1 MTFNQ
6 ISERYTHL
14 NFCFT
19 SDYIP
24 PTHYYEYLDTLC
36 ALLVLNF
43 IFTPS
48 SLPSI
53 TSFLSPLYPPIKTNK
68 EISEVNI
75 CTYLKLK
82 SAFKCPLVIE
92 LSIKLPPHILK
103 TENRY
108 FLTVK
113 IKEFVGEETSPFYY
127 H

>member
-43 IFTPS
+43 IFTPL
-48 SLPSI
+48 LPSKHYLLFI
-53 TSFLSPLYPPIKTNK
+53 SPLSPIKTNK

-113 IKEFVGEETSPFYY
+113 IKEFVGEETSPLYY

>member
-43 IFTPS
+43 IFTPL
-48 SLPSI
+48 LPS
-53 TSFLSPLYPPIKTNK
+53 KHK

>member
-43 IFTPS
+43 IFTPL
-48 SLPSI
+48 LPSKHYLLFI
-53 TSFLSPLYPPIKTNK
+53 SPLSPIKTNK

-113 IKEFVGEETSPFYY
+113 N
-127 H
+127 

>member
-43 IFTPS
+43 IFTPL
-48 SLPSI
+48 LPSKHYLLFV
-53 TSFLSPLYPPIKTNK
+53 SPLSPYQNQQRNIRSKYMY
-68 EISEVNI
+68 ISEIKI
-75 CTYLKLK
+75 CL
-82 SAFKCPLVIE
+82 
-92 LSIKLPPHILK
+92 
-103 TENRY
+103 
-108 FLTVK
+108 
-113 IKEFVGEETSPFYY
+113 
-127 H
+127 